1 MQRLNLRSRLGLI
14 FLAFSLL
21 VVVSVTTTY
30 LGIEAQNEDALVIN
44 LAGRQRMLVQ
54 QMTRQTMEVERQP
67 GGETRL
73 ALQDS
78 AQAFEQTLLALRD
91 GGGVPYL
98 AGITSLLPATRNPHI
113 RSQLDQVAN
122 LWAGFRDNLQIVLQS
137 DPASQEFQ
145 SAIQSIQN
153 TAPELVEQSDSAVR
167 LYSAEATA
175 KAQRIKWVQII
186 FLAAAMILLALGV
199 LVTRGSV
206 LEPLRKLGN
215 STERI
220 GAGNLH
226 TPVQVQGPAE
236 IQVLGT
242 TMDTMR
248 SQLKASY
255 EETQAWADTLE
266 ERVTQRTRELDAL
279 YSVSREISSRLDI
292 NYVLNSV
299 TEKARQLLDGEIAY
313 LCMLDSRGQ
322 TLSLQAICGPDSAIQ
337 RSSTSAS
344 AHLPGHILAGND
356 AIMCEIKGCHGACEI
371 MASPYQTSHIAA
383 PLQAGNRIIGALC
396 VGSSQAQYFS
406 DESLSLLTKL
416 ANAAAVAI
424 ENARLYD
431 QAERSAIL
439 EERQRFAADMH
450 DGLAQTLNYL
460 LMSVDLTHDL
470 VQQGKIELAMKK
482 LERCHLAIDQAS
494 RETRLA
500 IASLQDEL
508 PAPSSL
514 QEQLSGLV
522 QEIPA
527 GRGAIEWLSEVKPPL
542 LIPHQQSEQILRVA
556 REALL
561 NAQNHSQATQI
572 TVSLGQS
579 NGQGILTIYDNGS
592 GFDPQ
597 ASLPENGQGHF
608 GMSIMRARAARLEGQ
623 LEIVSAPGSGTR
635 ISLVWPL
642 RRGEGDPEDHR

>member
-21 VVVSVTTTY
+21 VVISVTTTY
-30 LGIEAQNEDALVIN
+30 LGIEAQKKDALVIN

-54 QMTRQTMEVERQP
+54 QMTRQALEIDRPP
-67 GGETRL
+67 GSDSRL

-91 GGGVPYL
+91 GGEVPYL
-98 AGITSLLPATRNPHI
+98 TGISSVLPATRNQLT
-113 RSQLDQVAN
+113 RARLDQVAD
-122 LWAGFRDNLQIVLQS
+122 LWAGFRNNLQIVREG
-137 DPASQEFQ
+137 DPSSKEFQ

-153 TAPELVEQSDSAVR
+153 TAPELVAQSDSAVR
-167 LYSAEATA
+167 LFSAEATD

-186 FLAAAMILLALGV
+186 FLAAALILLAMGV

-215 STERI
+215 SAECI
-220 GAGNLH
+220 GEGNLH
-226 TPVQVQGPAE
+226 TPVQINGPAE
-236 IQVLGT
+236 IQVLGA

-248 SQLKASY
+248 SQLKASI

-266 ERVTQRTRELDAL
+266 ERVSQRTRELDAL

-313 LCMLDSRGQ
+313 LCMLDNRGQ
-322 TLSLQAICGPDSAIQ
+322 TLSLQAICGPDSAIH
-337 RSSTSAS
+337 RSATSAT
-344 AHLPGHILAGND
+344 APLPGHILSGKD
-356 AIMCEIKGCHGACEI
+356 AVHCEIKGCHGACEI

-406 DESLSLLTKL
+406 AESLGLLTKL

-439 EERQRFAADMH
+439 EERHRFAAEIH

-470 VQQGKIELAMKK
+470 VQQGKTVLAMEK
-482 LERCHLAIDQAS
+482 LERCHTAIDQAS
-494 RETRLA
+494 RETRQA
-500 IASLQDEL
+500 IASLHDDL
-508 PAPSSL
+508 PKPSSL
-514 QEQLSGLV
+514 QDQLSGLV
-522 QEIPA
+522 REIPV
-527 GRGAIEWLSEVKPPL
+527 RGVTIEWVSEVKPPL
-542 LIPHQQSEQILRVA
+542 MLPHQQSEQILRVA

-561 NAQNHSQATQI
+561 NAQNHSQATLI
-572 TVSLGQS
+572 NISLGQQG
-579 NGQGILTIYDNGS
+579 GQGILTINDNGC
-592 GFDPQ
+592 GFDPHT
-597 ASLPENGQGHF
+597 ALPENGQGHF
-608 GMSIMRARAARLEGQ
+608 GMIIMRARAARLEGK
-623 LEIVSAPGSGTR
+623 LEIDSAPDSGTR

-642 RRGEGDPEDHR
+642 HPDDGRHEKHR

>member
-30 LGIEAQNEDALVIN
+30 LGIEVQNEDALVIN

-236 IQVLGT
+236 IKVLGA

-299 TEKARQLLDGEIAY
+299 TE
-313 LCMLDSRGQ
+313 
-322 TLSLQAICGPDSAIQ
+322 
-337 RSSTSAS
+337 
-344 AHLPGHILAGND
+344 
-356 AIMCEIKGCHGACEI
+356 
-371 MASPYQTSHIAA
+371 SHSCKF
-383 PLQAGNRIIGALC
+383 RI
-396 VGSSQAQYFS
+396 
-406 DESLSLLTKL
+406 
-416 ANAAAVAI
+416 
-424 ENARLYD
+424 R
-431 QAERSAIL
+431 
-439 EERQRFAADMH
+439 
-450 DGLAQTLNYL
+450 
-460 LMSVDLTHDL
+460 SVDLQTNM
-470 VQQGKIELAMKK
+470 IRA
-482 LERCHLAIDQAS
+482 
-494 RETRLA
+494 T
-500 IASLQDEL
+500 
-508 PAPSSL
+508 
-514 QEQLSGLV
+514 
-522 QEIPA
+522 
-527 GRGAIEWLSEVKPPL
+527 
-542 LIPHQQSEQILRVA
+542 
-556 REALL
+556 EA
-561 NAQNHSQATQI
+561 
-572 TVSLGQS
+572 
-579 NGQGILTIYDNGS
+579 
-592 GFDPQ
+592 
-597 ASLPENGQGHF
+597 
-608 GMSIMRARAARLEGQ
+608 
-623 LEIVSAPGSGTR
+623 
-635 ISLVWPL
+635 
-642 RRGEGDPEDHR
+642 